1 MSSCSPSE
9 GNRPSAEVADIFRDH
24 LHELGSIGPQQ
35 WKVVNA
41 LISCR
46 TARLGG
52 HLYACDNCG
61 QTLPV
66 YNSCRN
72 RHCPKC
78 QAAARAKWLDQRM
91 GELLPVEYFHIV
103 FTIPDVLNRLVLVN
117 KAVLYEI
124 LFRAAKETLLQSA
137 INPKNLGARLGFLAI
152 LHTWGQNLLD
162 HPHLHCLVPGG
173 GLSSDRTRWISC
185 RKGFFVSVKILSALF
200 RGKFLDFL
208 KSAYLNKQLKFPGQ
222 TSQFESAE
230 AFQKL
235 LNRAYAK
242 NWIVYAK
249 KPFAGPEQVLRYLGK
264 YTHRVA
270 ISNHRLIDVR
280 EGIVRFRW
288 KDYRHANAWKTMS
301 VSTAEFMRRFLLHV
315 LPTHFMRIRSYGML
329 SNRNKNE
336 NLAVCRS
343 LLCGPSETEQSE
355 NQGLSSAHPTAT
367 TETATLCPNCH
378 HGHLVSVLIIEPEP
392 AYRGKTRR
400 LDSS

>member
-1 MSSCSPSE
+1 MSTCSPSE
-9 GNRPSAEVADIFRDH
+9 GNRPSVEVADIFRDH
-24 LHELGSIGPQQ
+24 LHELGSIGPEQ

-52 HLYACDNCG
+52 HLYACDHCG
-61 QTLPV
+61 QTLTA

-78 QAAARAKWLDQRM
+78 QAAARAKWLDERM
-91 GELLPVEYFHIV
+91 DELLPVEYFHLV
-103 FTIPDVLNRLVLVN
+103 FTIPDVLNHLVLVN

-137 INPKNLGARLGFLAI
+137 TNPKNLGARVGFLAI

-173 GLSSDRTRWISC
+173 GLSSDGTRWISC

-208 KSAYLNKQLKFPGQ
+208 KNAYQNKQLQFPGQ
-222 TSQFESAE
+222 TSLFESWE

-242 NWIVYAK
+242 HWVVYAK
-249 KPFAGPEQVLRYLGK
+249 KPFAGPEQVLRYLGR

-270 ISNHRLIDVR
+270 ISNHRIIDVR
-280 EGIVRFRW
+280 DGIVRFRW
-288 KDYRHANAWKTMS
+288 KDYKHANAWKIMS
-301 VSTAEFMRRFLLHV
+301 VSTAEFMRRFLLYV
-315 LPTHFMRIRSYGML
+315 LPTGFMRIRPYGLL
-329 SNRNKNE
+329 SNRNKNQ
-336 NLAVCRS
+336 NLAVCRN
-343 LLCGPSETEQSE
+343 LLCDSSETEQSE
-355 NQGLSSAHPTAT
+355 SQGLSSAQPTAT
-367 TETATLCPNCH
+367 TETAILCPNCH
-378 HGHLVSVLIIEPEP
+378 HGHLVSVMIIEPELFDP
-392 AYRGKTRR
+392 GKTKR